1 MFIPTCSLL
10 CSLRLGL
17 SPKNGQP
24 EEMLRDEL
32 KCWLQKWQPNNAL
45 VETFLGVVLFMCSS
59 NICTLGFF
67 RPPPQSLKMA
77 GELLLFSI
85 TCEKIQY
92 LVTEMFACMKS
103 SATQLLTS
111 LSLWSAPKAIS
122 VRTSLSSSLPCFS
135 PPPPGPFSSLD
146 LSHNT
151 LLSVLVVLL
160 MYVSFS
166 QTVFCLKI
174 NNKANNES
182 TAYTINQSKRER
194 QTKLDFKDD
203 ITLLSSHDLDV
214 GLRS

>member
-1 MFIPTCSLL
+1 
-10 CSLRLGL
+10 
-17 SPKNGQP
+17 
-24 EEMLRDEL
+24 
-32 KCWLQKWQPNNAL
+32 
-45 VETFLGVVLFMCSS
+45 
-59 NICTLGFF
+59 
-67 RPPPQSLKMA
+67 
-77 GELLLFSI
+77 
-85 TCEKIQY
+85 
-92 LVTEMFACMKS
+92 MFACMKS

-135 PPPPGPFSSLD
+135 PPPGPFSSLD

-182 TAYTINQSKRER
+182 TTYITNQSERER
-194 QTKLDFKDD
+194 QTKLDFKGD